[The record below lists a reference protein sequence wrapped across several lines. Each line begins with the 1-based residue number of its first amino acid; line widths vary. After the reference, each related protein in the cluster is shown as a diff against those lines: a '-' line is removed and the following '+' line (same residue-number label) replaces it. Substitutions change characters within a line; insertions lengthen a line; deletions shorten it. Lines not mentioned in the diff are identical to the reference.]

1 MSPAWA
7 TGWRFKR
14 VGKWAAQHPTYD
26 RKMSNRALSPETPSA
41 GEAVQSVDCPAL
53 QWVGGA
59 QQAVRERLVVEEPL
73 AIEIA
78 YERSGQGVVKVLSV
92 TMRTPGEDSELALG
106 FLYCESLI
114 DGTAD
119 VLGGEPLAE
128 NARGEKVATWRV
140 RLAHPPRNQ
149 AVERV
154 SRGIITSAACGLC
167 GRTSLEGLRMRSAAG
182 RAEAMPIASE
192 DVLALP
198 GQLRSHQRIYPETGA
213 CHGAGLFDRAGRPL
227 IFREDVGRHNAVDKV
242 VGAAL
247 QAGFAMA
254 GATLVLSGRA
264 GFELVQKAA
273 AAGVALVVA
282 VGAPSSLAVQLARD
296 TGITLVGFA
305 REGRYTIYS
314 QGGRAVLP

>member
-1 MSPAWA
+1 M
-7 TGWRFKR
+7 G
-14 VGKWAAQHPTYD
+14 
-26 RKMSNRALSPETPSA
+26 RKMSNRALSPDTPA
-41 GEAVQSVDCPAL
+41 PAEAVRSVDCPAL
-53 QWVGGA
+53 QCAGGA
-59 QQAVRERLVVEEPL
+59 QRAVLERLVVEEPL

-78 YERSGQGVVKVLSV
+78 YERGGQAVVRVLSV
-92 TMRTPGEDSELALG
+92 TMRTPGEDAELALG

-114 DGTAD
+114 DGAGD
-119 VLGGEPLAE
+119 VIGGESLGE
-128 NARGEKVATWRV
+128 NIRGEKVATWRV
-140 RLAHPPRNQ
+140 HLARPPRNQ

-167 GRTSLEGLRMRSAAG
+167 GRTSLEGLRMRAA
-182 RAEAMPIASE
+182 AEGAGAAPIASDE
-192 DVLALP
+192 ALDLP
-198 GQLRSHQRIYPETGA
+198 GRLRSLQRIYPETGA

-227 IFREDVGRHNAVDKV
+227 IVREDVGRHNAVDKV

-247 QAGFAMA
+247 HSGVAMA
-254 GATLVLSGRA
+254 GETLVLSGRA

-305 REGRYTIYS
+305 REGRYNIYS
-314 QGGRAVLP
+314 QGGRSVLP